1 MPELAYRLL
10 LVRIFVRDFERAVRF
25 YTETLGMPL
34 AFRDDAIGGAQLRI
48 AGADLALELDRGE
61 READGEG
68 EDSDEDMVGRFVG
81 VSLAVEDIE
90 HTYQTLLARGV
101 EFLRPPQRMP
111 WGGVLAHL
119 RDPDGNVLT
128 LAGPAR

>member
-34 AFRDDAIGGAQLRI
+34 AFRDDAIGWAQLRI
-48 AGADLALELDRGE
+48 PGADLALERDSGE
-61 READGEG
+61 QEGEGDDGEA
-68 EDSDEDMVGRFVG
+68 SMVGRFVG
-81 VSLAVEDIE
+81 VSLAVDDID

-128 LAGPAR
+128 LAGTAR